1 MTTVVI
7 LIDQPSIRK
16 VGSDKEKKGRC
27 RGSCCHHLY
36 AAALSWWVR
45 DQSADPVMNP
55 SVRPLYLSI
64 PTESDVDDT
73 IAHGRDLLIKVNP
86 KGGRVSL
93 WRCI

>member
-1 MTTVVI
+1 MTTVAI
-7 LIDQPSIRK
+7 LIDQPSRL
-16 VGSDKEKKGRC
+16 GSDSEKKGRC

-55 SVRPLYLSI
+55 YVRPLCLSI

-73 IAHGRDLLIKVNP
+73 IAHG
-86 KGGRVSL
+86 GGPFDQG
-93 WRCI
+93 